1 MLISEKHC
9 VKQLIDQLANC
20 LSNFCFDCFQASLKA
35 GIDLRDVV
43 ALPSDEDLNE
53 WLAVHGIFS

>member
-1 MLISEKHC
+1 MICLM
-9 VKQLIDQLANC
+9 NC
-20 LSNFCFDCFQASLKA
+20 CFVYLQASLRA

-53 WLAVHGIFS
+53 WLAVHGIFSLPFLRF